1 MANKYHTSGDVS
13 TKIGGVDIRTSGIF
27 IGKVWDTNDPLRM
40 GRLGVNI
47 PGLTN
52 TLTPKRSQI
61 TWCQY
66 LMPFYGAKNLNAISP
81 TNPYNYQENSQSYG
95 MWMVP
100 PDVGNDVLV
109 MFAEGKANESNAFW
123 VGCIQQP
130 QTNQQVPG
138 LASSQQTSV
147 KAEGDYGGETSKKAD
162 YGTDVVPAGE
172 VNRFIFEQAVVG
184 NYNTYKLPINEG
196 LADQLRVQGL
206 GQDTVRG
213 TTTSSAQRES
223 PSQVFGINTPGR
235 IKPDSRSMPIGIN
248 GEYISVDRDSGQSF
262 VMDDGDEVGENQLI
276 RLRSA
281 SGHQILLHDTE
292 GVIYIANAKGNAW
305 FEMDAE
311 GRIDVYSEGGI
322 NFRSRKDF
330 NFHSDANINFH
341 AKNDIRMS
349 ASERI
354 IKSAKSLY
362 NLGSEGV
369 FTSSTNGSISDFAN
383 QGISSY
389 TAGQQLHGAGGAV
402 HLAGSQVHFNTIGA
416 SNSWGPHWLNTGA
429 VGMTE
434 REMGDVDI
442 EVTSTGIL
450 TADSTTTKTTVHR
463 LVTHEPMKRYGGDN
477 SEGIHPWWGS
487 LT

>member
-138 LASSQQTSV
+138 LASSQQTSK
-147 KAEGDYGGETSKKAD
+147 KAEVAEGAETSKKAE

-354 IKSAKSLY
+354 IKLSL
-362 NLGSEGV
+362 
-369 FTSSTNGSISDFAN
+369 
-383 QGISSY
+383 
-389 TAGQQLHGAGGAV
+389 
-402 HLAGSQVHFNTIGA
+402 
-416 SNSWGPHWLNTGA
+416 
-429 VGMTE
+429 
-434 REMGDVDI
+434 
-442 EVTSTGIL
+442 
-450 TADSTTTKTTVHR
+450 
-463 LVTHEPMKRYGGDN
+463 
-477 SEGIHPWWGS
+477 IHI
-487 LT
+487 